1 MAAWLRLRR
10 WMVLV
15 AALLVVAIV
24 GLLISR
30 RGAPPPPFRTAHV
43 QRGSVIQTV
52 DVTGTL
58 QPSSETDLDF
68 GTSGH
73 VASVTVQAGQR
84 VTAGTVLAALDTTS
98 VAVQLDQSRAALASA
113 EAKLNQDEAGPDNT
127 GEVTAQ
133 GAVSSARGAVGP
145 AQTNVSDTHQ
155 LREEVVQAAQ
165 IALQTALA
173 AAQGQIDSPS
183 SAR

>member
-1 MAAWLRLRR
+1 MIPAA
-10 WMVLV
+10 VLV
-15 AALLVVAIV
+15 VIALVVLIV
-24 GLLISR
+24 VR
-30 RGAPPPPFRTAHV
+30 RGESPQRFRTAPAQLGTV
-43 QRGSVIQTV
+43 TRTV

-58 QPSSETDLDF
+58 QPASETDLDF

-98 VAVQLDQSRAALASA
+98 VAAQLDQSRAALASA